1 MLEATVFIVDDDPAI
16 RDSLALLLGL
26 NDLRVQVFAS
36 AEDFLATC
44 RKEWHGCLLL
54 DLRMGGMDGL
64 TLQRAL
70 IQRDIHLPV
79 VIITAHG
86 NLAAARVAFKA
97 GAVDFLEKPVTEAV
111 LLAAVREALLQ
122 GAQQRARSSVQEE
135 ARTLLALLTPREKE
149 VMERLAQGLSSR
161 DVAERL
167 GISPRTV
174 EVYKA
179 RMMEKLGARRLP
191 DLIRLWLTCT
201 TPPPPG

>member
-1 MLEATVFIVDDDPAI
+1 MFEATVFIVDDDAAM

-64 TLQRAL
+64 ALQRAL
-70 IQRDIHLPV
+70 QDRGIQLPV
-79 VIITAHG
+79 VIVTAHG
-86 NLAAARVAFKA
+86 TLAAARIAFKA
-97 GAVDFLEKPVTEAV
+97 GAVDFLEKPVTEDV
-111 LLAAVREALLQ
+111 LLAAVREALAQ
-122 GAQQRARSSVQEE
+122 GINQREKALVHEE

-161 DVAERL
+161 DIGERL
-167 GISPRTV
+167 GISHRTV

-191 DLIRLWLTCT
+191 DLIRLWLANTNF
-201 TPPPPG
+201 PD